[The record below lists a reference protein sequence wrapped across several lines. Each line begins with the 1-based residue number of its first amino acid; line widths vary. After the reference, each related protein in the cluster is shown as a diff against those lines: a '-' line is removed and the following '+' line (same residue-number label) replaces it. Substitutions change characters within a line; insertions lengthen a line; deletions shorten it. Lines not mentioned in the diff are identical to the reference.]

1 MDILVVVPARGGSK
15 RLPGK
20 NLRLLGTKSLIGWT
34 AEAIESAGLSSCAVL
49 STDDPLIAAE
59 GRRFGLTVPF
69 LRPPELSTDDA
80 PTVDTVLHAL
90 TWRRAQFGHDPEAV
104 LVLQPTSPL
113 RGFSCILAAI
123 SLLSSRP
130 DVNSVI
136 SMNRHDLPRNAIFFP
151 ANAGGVEPLGVDV
164 RSPVYLPN
172 GAVYLTRTAALRA
185 SRSIYADPIVPLE
198 IDPRRT
204 VDVDTELD
212 WQIAEA
218 FLAAGLPPE
227 AEARA
232 TSCE

>member
-1 MDILVVVPARGGSK
+1 M
-15 RLPGK
+15 PGK
-20 NLRLLGTKSLIGWT
+20 NLRCLGGRSLIGWV
-34 AEAIESAGLSSCAVL
+34 AKAISDAGLSEHAIL
-49 STDDPLIAAE
+49 STDDPMIAAE
-59 GRRFGLTVPF
+59 GRRCGLEVPF
-69 LRPPELSTDDA
+69 LRPAELAGDDA
-80 PTVDTVLHAL
+80 PTVDTVVHTLD
-90 TWRRAQFGHDPEAV
+90 WQRAKSGIDPDAV

-113 RGFSCILAAI
+113 RGSACISIAIELLA
-123 SLLSSRP
+123 SRL
-130 DVNSVI
+130 DVNSVV
-136 SMNRHDLPRNAIFFP
+136 SMSRYHLSPKSIFLTNEIGT
-151 ANAGGVEPLGVDV
+151 AEALENNT

-185 SRSIYADPIVPLE
+185 SRSIYADPIVPLV